1 MKRIGSFIAV
11 IFALLILSSAL
22 YAQTYN
28 PNFMAYE
35 SKGGVSV
42 LFATLNGS
50 TDTDSTTFI
59 DWTPISESSSF
70 QWWGQTYDSIN
81 QVTQDTV
88 VVYILGTGNIA
99 SAPTFMDTVTVIGN
113 TATASDHSGALS
125 ISSTIKPPYIGFRAV
140 TTAKIYKRKLTF
152 NINAAYVTGVDQAGL
167 RKRIFD
173 GKYGNGQ

>member
-11 IFALLILSSAL
+11 IFALLILSGAL
-22 YAQTYN
+22 YAQTYT
-28 PNFMAYE
+28 PSFMAYE

-59 DWTPISESSSF
+59 DWTPISESSSL

-81 QVTQDTV
+81 QATQDTV
-88 VVYILGTGNIA
+88 TVYVLGTGNIT
-99 SAPTFMDTVTVIGN
+99 SAPTFMDTVTIIGN
-113 TATASDHSGALS
+113 TTTAADHSGAIS

-140 TTAKIYKRKLTF
+140 TSAKIYKRKLSFT
-152 NINAAYVTGVDQAGL
+152 INGTYVTGVDQAAL
-167 RKRIFD
+167 RQRIYD